1 MHRPLS
7 RFALLCALV
16 LALAAPVLAVP
27 PLEAP
32 RSNLVATV
40 RSAGFLSTLLQAG
53 EAAGLL
59 ATLEGSG
66 PFTVFAPRDAAFEAL
81 PEGALQALLAD
92 PERLRAVLE
101 RHVVAERAGS
111 DLLVDRASVRTVQ
124 GAEFALSTTEEGSLR
139 VGEARVIQPDIR
151 ASNGVVHVIDR
162 VLLP

>member
-1 MHRPLS
+1 MHRTLP
-7 RFALLCALV
+7 RFALLSALV
-16 LALAAPVLAVP
+16 LAVPSLAVP
-27 PLEAP
+27 PLEAQ
-32 RSNLVATV
+32 RSDLVTTV

-59 ATLEGSG
+59 ETLRGPG

-81 PEGALQALLAD
+81 PEGALEALLAD

-111 DLLVDRASVRTVQ
+111 DLLVDRASVRAVQ
-124 GAEFALSTTEEGSLR
+124 GAEFALSTTAEGSLR
-139 VGEARVIQPDIR
+139 VGEATVIQPDIR

>member
-1 MHRPLS
+1 MHRTLP
-7 RFALLCALV
+7 RFALLSALV
-16 LALAAPVLAVP
+16 LAVPSLAVP
-27 PLEAP
+27 PLEAQ

-40 RSAGFLSTLLQAG
+40 RSAGFLATLLQAG

-59 ATLEGSG
+59 DTLQGPG

-81 PEGALQALLAD
+81 PEGALEALLAD

-124 GAEFALSTTEEGSLR
+124 GVEFALSTSPEGSLR
-139 VGEARVIQPDIR
+139 VGEATVIQPDIR